1 MKFFS
6 RLFYASSCQFSHSPN
21 DTILRIFSF
30 LSYCSKK
37 SISLSYQLYQQEST
51 PLFRVLISIN
61 KLTITIVAVEEGQ
74 VNILGYDLGVET

>member
-6 RLFYASSCQFSHSPN
+6 RLFYASSRQFSHSQN
-21 DTILRIFSF
+21 DKILRIFSF

-37 SISLSYQLYQQEST
+37 SISLSYQLYKQEST

-61 KLTITIVAVEEGQ
+61 KLTISIVAVEEGQ
-74 VNILGYDLGVET
+74 VNILRYDLGVET